1 MRYDN
6 HPGHEDIMGNRLSKI
21 YTRTGDAGTTGLG
34 DGKRVS
40 KNSLRIHALGE
51 VDETNAIIGLLL
63 CEVLP
68 EDVRVLLTNVQHDLF
83 DLGGEVCIPG
93 MSMITG
99 KQVTH
104 LEEEL
109 DRFNEPLE
117 PLKDFILPGGTRA
130 AAFSFGVLEELRR
143 IEVVVDGHADGD
155 ARART
160 GVADGVVDEVGEGL
174 AELLWIQE
182 HIPVTKEVP
191 GLHGQSGSHSLVQGD
206 HLPDQLAKA
215 HGAAGHRRE
224 FRVPRECVDHLLHRL
239 HVLNDCLA
247 SLVNGLAKVRC
258 VPF

>member
-1 MRYDN
+1 
-6 HPGHEDIMGNRLSKI
+6 MGNRLSKI

-63 CEVLP
+63 CEELP

-130 AAFSFGVLEELRR
+130 AALAHLSRTVCRRAERAMVRLSSAEPVSDAARRYVNRLSDLLFILGRLLNRAGGRGDVLWQK
-143 IEVVVDGHADGD
+143 G
-155 ARART
+155 
-160 GVADGVVDEVGEGL
+160 
-174 AELLWIQE
+174 
-182 HIPVTKEVP
+182 KN
-191 GLHGQSGSHSLVQGD
+191 
-206 HLPDQLAKA
+206 
-215 HGAAGHRRE
+215 AA
-224 FRVPRECVDHLLHRL
+224 
-239 HVLNDCLA
+239 
-247 SLVNGLAKVRC
+247 
-258 VPF
+258 

>member
-51 VDETNAIIGLLL
+51 IDETDAIIGLLL
-63 CEVLP
+63 CEELP

-130 AAFSFGVLEELRR
+130 AAYA
-143 IEVVVDGHADGD
+143 HH
-155 ARART
+155 ART
-160 GVADGVVDEVGEGL
+160 VCRRAERLVTTLARQEAIGTLGL
-174 AELLWIQE
+174 VYLNRLSDLLF
-182 HIPVTKEVP
+182 VL
-191 GLHGQSGSHSLVQGD
+191 G
-206 HLPDQLAKA
+206 
-215 HGAAGHRRE
+215 R
-224 FRVPRECVDHLLHRL
+224 
-239 HVLNDCLA
+239 VLNRAGGRGDVLWQKRKNA
-247 SLVNGLAKVRC
+247 
-258 VPF
+258 